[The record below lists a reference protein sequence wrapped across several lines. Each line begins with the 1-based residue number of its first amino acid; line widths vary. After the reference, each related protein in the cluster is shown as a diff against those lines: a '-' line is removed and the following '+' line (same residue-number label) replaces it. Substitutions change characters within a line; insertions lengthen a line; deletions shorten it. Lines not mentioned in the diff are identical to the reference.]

1 MDDFVNETDDSKN
14 VIVEINKDV
23 EDTLFDEDRV
33 VTTNEDEIKISKPK
47 KQKNKKKKFSFKD
60 LTKKQKIIFIVI
72 ISLIVILIIFALVY
86 IFIIKPNRNKNNDN
100 DNVTPI
106 VIEKD
111 NYIYSNGILKFI
123 DKDDKE
129 LGEYD
134 CQNKEEDKCYVA
146 YLSLE
151 NQTDLPKYVN
161 QNEKEIER
169 TSQIYSNNYVFVQD
183 GQDIYLYDISKKEKI
198 NTFELIKTG
207 DTTQNYVAVKDTNG
221 KYGLLLIDGD
231 VKKILDTKYDYVEIY
246 NSNDSFIIS
255 EDNKFYIIDKE
266 GKKISSAIAGT
277 IKSFNSK
284 YILSYNTSYQI
295 YDYSAVKVSP
305 DSYDYAELA
314 DDFIFTISSRKM
326 TVYDKDFNKLNES
339 PIKIKTSDY
348 QKKYVF
354 DDNNTLKETK
364 KAFEYSL
371 KNNILTITSDD
382 KTKNINIYEAI
393 VNTKYDYVN
402 YSDGAL
408 YIYSDK
414 EKTNLLGSYTCKNKN
429 EVNSKDA
436 DYSKCFI
443 AKEGN
448 IIPKEE
454 NKGYIPI
461 INGNYVY
468 ISDVKNDGESLIIL
482 YDLKNFKN
490 VSEYSEVQTGV
501 SSDNITASTI
511 INGLIFSKN
520 TSGGYGVITFGQNG
534 PSGLIAF
541 NETKRSDGLE
551 PSGKTLSISY
561 LKDYL
566 LVKREKRNFLY
577 DKLGNEIASTT
588 FEITDYLNNYMVVKN
603 NDKYLVYNMK
613 GTILSDEGKYIS
625 LKENYFVLIDNDN
638 KFNIYSYKDAKKA
651 ILNKNLELY
660 ETDYTKA
667 YEINETDNNYIITII
682 KSGTKNNYLFDKVT
696 GKLISS
702 DGE

>member
-14 VIVEINKDV
+14 IIVEINKDV

-33 VTTNEDEIKISKPK
+33 VTTDENEIKISKPK
-47 KQKNKKKKFSFKD
+47 NQKKNKKKFSFKN
-60 LTKKQKIIFIVI
+60 LTKKQRIIFIVI
-72 ISLIVILIIFALVY
+72 ISLIVLLLIFTLVY
-86 IFIIKPNRNKNNDN
+86 IFIIKPKRNKNDDN
-100 DNVTPI
+100 NNVTPI

-111 NYIYSNGILKFI
+111 NYIYNNGILKFI
-123 DKDDKE
+123 DKNDKE

-134 CQNKEEDKCYVA
+134 CQNKEEDKCFVA

-161 QNEKEIER
+161 QSEKEIER

-183 GQDIYLYDISKKEKI
+183 GNDIYLYDISKKEKL

-207 DTTQNYVAVKDTNG
+207 DTTQNYVAVKDLNG
-221 KYGLLLIDGD
+221 KYGLLLIDEE
-231 VKKILDTKYDYVEIY
+231 VKKVLDTKYDYLEIY
-246 NSNDSFIIS
+246 NSNDSFVII
-255 EDNKFYIIDKE
+255 EDNKSYIVDKD
-266 GKKISSAIAGT
+266 GKKISSAITGT

-284 YILSYNTSYQI
+284 YIISYNTSYSV
-295 YDYSAVKVSP
+295 YDYAAVKVSP
-305 DSYDYAELA
+305 DSYDYAEFG
-314 DDFIFTISSRKM
+314 DDFIFTIASRKM

-348 QKKYVF
+348 QKKHIF

-364 KAFEYSL
+364 KAFDYTL

-382 KTKNINIYEAI
+382 KTKDINIYEAI

-402 YSDGAL
+402 YSDGSL
-408 YIYSDK
+408 YIYADK

-436 DYSKCFI
+436 DYNKCFI

-448 IIPKEE
+448 IIPIEE
-454 NKGYIPI
+454 TKGYIPI

-468 ISDVKNDGESLIIL
+468 VKDVKNDSESLIIL
-482 YDLKNFKN
+482 YDLKNFKTI
-490 VSEYSEVQTGV
+490 SEYSEVQTSV
-501 SSDNITASTI
+501 SSDNITSSTLM
-511 INGLIFSKN
+511 NSLIFSKN
-520 TSGGYGVITFGQNG
+520 TSGGYGVITFGPTG
-534 PSGLIAF
+534 PSGLISF

-577 DKLGNEIASTT
+577 DKIGNEIASST

-603 NDKYLVYNMK
+603 NDKYLVYSMK
-613 GTILSDEGKYIS
+613 GSILSNEGKYIS
-625 LKENYFVLIDNDN
+625 LRENYFVLVDNDN
-638 KFNIYSYKDAKKA
+638 KLNIYSYNDAKKA
-651 ILNKNLELY
+651 ILSKSLELY
-660 ETDYTKA
+660 ENDYEKA

-682 KSGTKNNYLFDKVT
+682 KSNDKKNYLFDKAT
-696 GKLISS
+696 GKLISN